1 MNQRTFYTREY
12 ACGHFA
18 PGQEGKPVYY
28 DYDCAYCI
36 IEKRAK
42 CAADRNEVKTAISR
56 GLIIEKG

>member
-1 MNQRTFYTREY
+1 MDYYTREY

-18 PGQEGKPVYY
+18 PGQQDKPVYY

-42 CAADRNEVKTAISR
+42 CEVDTREVLVALKR
-56 GLIIEKG
+56 GLIINK